1 MAKLRKG
8 YLIRRGKTFYAAWYV
23 GNKQFVKTTGQTD
36 RKEAEKELAKMMQ
49 PYLVSDEVRTLETV
63 KARLEG
69 AKTELVSLGEEKFPP
84 LVIADAWTTFERSPE
99 RPDSG
104 DATLRQYRSEFRRF
118 ETWVAK
124 AHPEIKTLRDVTEA
138 HANAYAKDLAEAKA
152 SASTFNQHVGFLRL
166 LWRVLRKE
174 AQHTANPWEL
184 IRRRRLT
191 MTTRRELTVDELRRV
206 CGNAAGEMRLLFAL
220 GIYTGMRL
228 GDCATLRWGEV
239 DLVRNVIRRI
249 PMKIARRK
257 KTPIHIPIHA
267 VLSALLNELPP
278 RERRNDVLPELAKM
292 YRCDSAAL
300 SKRIQAHF
308 EASEISTHSDSQE
321 KRIKAAV
328 DVGFHSL
335 RHTFVSL
342 CREANAPLAV
352 VEAIVGHSSPAMTR
366 HYTHVSDH
374 AAGMAVALLPTV
386 IGDGKQKQKKKKA
399 PSKVVIATLLK
410 NMTTENW
417 ETVRDELLVALT

>member
-1 MAKLRKG
+1 
-8 YLIRRGKTFYAAWYV
+8 
-23 GNKQFVKTTGQTD
+23 
-36 RKEAEKELAKMMQ
+36 
-49 PYLVSDEVRTLETV
+49 
-63 KARLEG
+63 
-69 AKTELVSLGEEKFPP
+69 
-84 LVIADAWTTFERSPE
+84 
-99 RPDSG
+99 
-104 DATLRQYRSEFRRF
+104 
-118 ETWVAK
+118 
-124 AHPEIKTLRDVTEA
+124 
-138 HANAYAKDLAEAKA
+138 
-152 SASTFNQHVGFLRL
+152 
-166 LWRVLRKE
+166 
-174 AQHTANPWEL
+174 
-184 IRRRRLT
+184 
-191 MTTRRELTVDELRRV
+191 
-206 CGNAAGEMRLLFAL
+206 
-220 GIYTGMRL
+220 
-228 GDCATLRWGEV
+228 
-239 DLVRNVIRRI
+239 
-249 PMKIARRK
+249 MKIARRK

>member
-8 YLIRRGKTFYAAWYV
+8 YLIRRGKTYYAAWYV
-23 GNKQFVKTTGQTD
+23 GNKQFVKTTAQTD

-63 KARLEG
+63 KARIEG
-69 AKTELVSLGEEKFPP
+69 AKSELISLDEAKNPP
-84 LVIADAWTTFERSPE
+84 LVIADAWTAFERSPE

-118 ETWVAK
+118 ETWIAK
-124 AHPEIKTLRDVTEA
+124 AHPEIKTLRDVSEA

-174 AQHTANPWEL
+174 AQHTTNPWDV

-191 MTTRRELTVDELRRV
+191 MAARRELTVDELRRV
-206 CGNAAGEMRLLFAL
+206 CANAEGEMRLLFAL
-220 GIYTGMRL
+220 GIYTGLRL

-267 VLSALLNELPP
+267 VLSALLSEVPQ
-278 RERRNDVLPELAKM
+278 RQRRNDVLPELAQM

-308 EASEISTHSDSQE
+308 EASEISTHSDSTE
-321 KRIKAAV
+321 ERIKAAV

-374 AAGMAVALLPTV
+374 AAGMAVALLPSV
-386 IGDGKQKQKKKKA
+386 IGDSEPTVKKKA
-399 PSKVVIATLLK
+399 PSKTVIAARLK
-410 NMTTENW
+410 SMTAENW
-417 ETVRDELLVALT
+417 TAVRDELLAALT